1 MNFNFHEFNNVR
13 IAEVIS
19 DEIVLNNVQDSLDLM
34 ANADYQGARKIIL
47 HEKNI
52 NPEFFKLSTGLA
64 GEILQKYVNYK
75 MKLAIVGD
83 FSKYQSKSFNAFLIE
98 CNRGNQFFFVDSVDK
113 ATELLIEKK
122 ELLQK

>member
-1 MNFNFHEFNNVR
+1 MNFNFHELNNVR

-75 MKLAIVGD
+75 IKLAIVGD
-83 FSKYQSKSFNAFLIE
+83 FTKYQSNSFNAFLIE
-98 CNRGNQFFFVDSVDK
+98 CNRGNQFFFVDTSDK
-113 ATELLIEKK
+113 AIEMLADKK
-122 ELLQK
+122 VN